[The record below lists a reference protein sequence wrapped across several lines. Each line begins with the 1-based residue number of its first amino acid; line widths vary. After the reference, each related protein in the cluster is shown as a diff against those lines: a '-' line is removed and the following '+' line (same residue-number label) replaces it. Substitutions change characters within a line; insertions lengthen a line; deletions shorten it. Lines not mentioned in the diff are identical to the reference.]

1 MSDKQDSKVK
11 KNTKD
16 SKANG
21 TESTS
26 SNDSSYTVKYNTRK
40 SSTNSSNHP
49 DSSSLENSYAQ
60 LHKSKS
66 AKGYSA
72 GSLSSKT
79 IKGGSLGP
87 ITNGYSQ
94 IYKKG
99 TLGGRPLNDYSRD
112 LDSNNNHSRP
122 LGKNYSPG
130 AKSLSP
136 FDSRLAKSPVEKSKQ
151 GTGILGMK
159 NTSLS
164 ASLPDWSELP
174 SRPRKLL
181 SPVSPSK

>member
-1 MSDKQDSKVK
+1 MPDKQDSKVK

-16 SKANG
+16 GKANE

-26 SNDSSYTVKYNTRK
+26 SNASSYAVKYNTRK
-40 SSTNSSNHP
+40 SLTNSSNHP
-49 DSSSLENSYAQ
+49 ESSSLVNSYAQ

-66 AKGYSA
+66 GKGYSA
-72 GSLSSKT
+72 GSLPSKA

-87 ITNGYSQ
+87 IANGYSL

-99 TLGGRPLNDYSRD
+99 SLGGRPLNEYSRG
-112 LDSNNNHSRP
+112 LDSNNNHSQP
-122 LGKNYSPG
+122 LGNNYSPG

-136 FDSRLAKSPVEKSKQ
+136 FDSRLPKSPVEKK

-164 ASLPDWSELP
+164 ASLPDWSELS